1 VPAQEER
8 PPPIAVHESWLPA
21 EHPLHRPRHGG
32 RQRTALLSALVFF
45 LVPVLALSL
54 GVRPAEFENR
64 ALAGFP
70 TPTDGWGF
78 FAGLPAWATDRLP
91 FRDVAVRAVDG
102 LSRRAFGEPSTP
114 GPGTPGGPGSAGP
127 VGPATPPAATAP
139 PEPTGPVDPST
150 SIPGIFPQV
159 IEGEDGWLYFG
170 YDVEGKCA
178 PAQPLTDTIVAVNR
192 LRRAVEASGRRFVLV
207 VSPDKTTAQPEFLP
221 ADYPGLGCAQAATRE
236 FWRRVPAE
244 AGAIDLRAELRQL
257 GTPSRPIYHR
267 LDTHWTDRGAVT
279 MVRTLAEQ
287 IAPGVT
293 RGWDVKQVRTV
304 QSGADLPNLLGRTGV
319 NFFEQYSLAPSGGRD
334 RTGRYLDDLR
344 EPVRIGTGPASG
356 VVPGPVVLL
365 GDSFIQSSARYL
377 AAGFAEVHV
386 VSYATA
392 GPKPQRIADLMA
404 NQEVVVLEV
413 VERNLA
419 AGTVPLLEPAVLDVV
434 IRELAT
440 RPLN

>member
-1 VPAQEER
+1 VQEER
-8 PPPIAVHESWLPA
+8 PPSIAVHEAWLPA

-45 LVPVLALSL
+45 LVPVLAVSL

-78 FAGLPAWATDRLP
+78 FTGLPAWASDHLP
-91 FRDVAVRAVDG
+91 FRDVAVRVVDG
-102 LSRRAFGEPSTP
+102 LSRGAFGESATL
-114 GPGTPGGPGSAGP
+114 GPGTDGHAGP
-127 VGPATPPAATAP
+127 VGPVAPPAATSP
-139 PEPTGPVDPST
+139 PEPAGPADPST
-150 SIPGIFPQV
+150 SIPGVFPQV

-178 PAQPLTDTIVAVNR
+178 PTQPLTDTIVAVSR
-192 LRRAVEASGRRFVLV
+192 LRTAVEASGRRFVLV
-207 VSPDKTTAQPEFLP
+207 VPPDKTTAQPEFLP
-221 ADYPGLGCAQAATRE
+221 ADHPGLDCAQAATRD

-244 AGAIDLRAELRQL
+244 AGAIDLRTELRQL
-257 GTPSRPIYHR
+257 STPSRPIYHR
-267 LDTHWTDRGAVT
+267 LDTHWTDRGAVM
-279 MVRTLAEQ
+279 MVRTLAEE

-293 RGWDVKQVRTV
+293 RRWDVEQVRTV

-319 NFFEQYSLAPSGGRD
+319 NFFEQYSLAPSDGGD

-356 VVPGPVVLL
+356 VVPGSVVLL

-392 GPKPQRIADLMA
+392 APEPQRIADLMA
-404 NQEVVVLEV
+404 DQEVIVLEV

-419 AGTVPLLEPAVLDVV
+419 AGTVPLLDPAALDVV

>member
-1 VPAQEER
+1 MPVQEER
-8 PPPIAVHESWLPA
+8 PPSIAVHEAWLPA

-64 ALAGFP
+64 AFAGFP
-70 TPTDGWGF
+70 IPTDGWGF
-78 FAGLPAWATDRLP
+78 FAGLPAWASDHLP
-91 FRDVAVRAVDG
+91 FRDVAVRVVDG
-102 LSRRAFGEPSTP
+102 LSRGAFGESATL
-114 GPGTPGGPGSAGP
+114 GPGTDGSAGP
-127 VGPATPPAATAP
+127 VEPLAPLAATAP
-139 PEPTGPVDPST
+139 PEPAGPADPST
-150 SIPGIFPQV
+150 SIPGVFPQV

-178 PAQPLTDTIVAVNR
+178 PTQPLTDTIVAVNR
-192 LRRAVEASGRRFVLV
+192 LRTAVEASGRRFVLV
-207 VSPDKTTAQPEFLP
+207 VPPDKTTAQPEFLP
-221 ADYPGLGCAQAATRE
+221 ADHPGLACAQAATRD

-244 AGAIDLRAELRQL
+244 AGAIDLRAGLRQL
-257 GTPSRPIYHR
+257 STPSRPIYHR

-279 MVRTLAEQ
+279 MVRTLAEE

-293 RGWDVKQVRTV
+293 RGWDVEQVRTV

-319 NFFEQYSLAPSGGRD
+319 NFFEQYSLAPSGGGD

-356 VVPGPVVLL
+356 VVPGSVVLL

-392 GPKPQRIADLMA
+392 GPEPQRIADLMA
-404 NQEVVVLEV
+404 DQEVIVLEV

-419 AGTVPLLEPAVLDVV
+419 AGTVPLLDPAALDV
-434 IRELAT
+434 IIGELAT

>member
-1 VPAQEER
+1 MPVQEER
-8 PPPIAVHESWLPA
+8 PPSIAVHEAWLPA

-45 LVPVLALSL
+45 LVPVLAVSL

-78 FAGLPAWATDRLP
+78 FTGLPAWATDHLP
-91 FRDVAVRAVDG
+91 FRDVAVRVVDG
-102 LSRRAFGEPSTP
+102 LSRGAFGESATL
-114 GPGTPGGPGSAGP
+114 GPGTDGNAGP
-127 VGPATPPAATAP
+127 VGPVAPPAATSP
-139 PEPTGPVDPST
+139 PEPAGPADPST
-150 SIPGIFPQV
+150 SIPGVFPQV

-178 PAQPLTDTIVAVNR
+178 PAQPLTDTIVAVSR
-192 LRRAVEASGRRFVLV
+192 LRTAVEASGRRFVLV
-207 VSPDKTTAQPEFLP
+207 VPPDKTTAQPEFLP
-221 ADYPGLGCAQAATRE
+221 ADHPGLDCAQAATRD

-244 AGAIDLRAELRQL
+244 AGAIDLRTELRQL
-257 GTPSRPIYHR
+257 STPSRPIYHR

-279 MVRTLAEQ
+279 MVRTLAEE

-293 RGWDVKQVRTV
+293 RRWDVEQVRTV

-319 NFFEQYSLAPSGGRD
+319 NFFEQYSLAPSGGGD

-356 VVPGPVVLL
+356 VVPGSVVLL

-392 GPKPQRIADLMA
+392 APEPQRIADLMA
-404 NQEVVVLEV
+404 DQEVIVLEV

-419 AGTVPLLEPAVLDVV
+419 AGTVPLLDPAALDVV